1 MKAIEMNIRDERQ
14 PPVTGAT
21 YEPPLIEVLEVE
33 IEKGFRNSIEGFEEG
48 EEQNW

>member
-14 PPVTGAT
+14 TPVTGAT

-33 IEKGFRNSIEGFEEG
+33 I
-48 EEQNW
+48 